1 MCEMPIAPLMA
12 IGKKRGKNMKAYLR
26 KNKIL
31 LLMIF
36 LIGMIVAFGTVYLAI
51 ILQDIVNIA
60 TEGDAKGFSIAL
72 LRAGIYL
79 VLLGSCKCTYGML
92 EKVIIRRITNKL
104 RSDIFSSAINKELN
118 TYTEENAGE
127 YISILTNDL
136 KIIEENYLLPLFK
149 VMENT
154 ILFIFAV
161 ITILQIS
168 PEVLLA
174 LIVCMVGMAGVS
186 SLFGSILQKRQDTFS
201 RQVGQYTVEIKDL
214 LGGYELFKYYSETLH
229 AILEHDAFNSKLTRI
244 KFRLDLG
251 MAINQTTSDILGLL
265 TMFLVVVIGAYK
277 VITGSVLVGT
287 LVALVQLSNSFVNPI
302 MEITMNIPKM
312 QSTRKIMEKINKLC
326 GNQTIEKTKLL
337 SFRENIEYKDV
348 WFSYDNKNYA
358 LKGIN
363 LTFEKGKK
371 YLILGKSGCGKSTL
385 LGVLLGKCRPYNGI
399 VQCDGNDLEECEI
412 TDLCAVIQQN
422 VYILNRSIRE
432 NIKLYKSFSDEE
444 IKKVLSVCGLD
455 DLEME
460 ENSLE
465 LSGGQKQ
472 RISIARA
479 IIRKKPILLIDEG
492 TSAVDTATSN
502 KIEEELLKKKNITI
516 ITISHKIQPELM
528 KKYDEII
535 YLEQGNVVE
544 QGNYNEL
551 MKLKGKV
558 YTVLQT
564 QQLVV
569 TK

>member
-1 MCEMPIAPLMA
+1 
-12 IGKKRGKNMKAYLR
+12 
-26 KNKIL
+26 
-31 LLMIF
+31 
-36 LIGMIVAFGTVYLAI
+36 
-51 ILQDIVNIA
+51 
-60 TEGDAKGFSIAL
+60 
-72 LRAGIYL
+72 
-79 VLLGSCKCTYGML
+79 
-92 EKVIIRRITNKL
+92 
-104 RSDIFSSAINKELN
+104 
-118 TYTEENAGE
+118 
-127 YISILTNDL
+127 
-136 KIIEENYLLPLFK
+136 
-149 VMENT
+149 
-154 ILFIFAV
+154 
-161 ITILQIS
+161 
-168 PEVLLA
+168 
-174 LIVCMVGMAGVS
+174 
-186 SLFGSILQKRQDTFS
+186 
-201 RQVGQYTVEIKDL
+201 
-214 LGGYELFKYYSETLH
+214 
-229 AILEHDAFNSKLTRI
+229 
-244 KFRLDLG
+244 
-251 MAINQTTSDILGLL
+251 
-265 TMFLVVVIGAYK
+265 MFLVVVIGAYK

-412 TDLCAVIQQN
+412 TGLCAVIQQN

-516 ITISHKIQPELM
+516 ITIRHKIQPELM

-551 MKLKGKV
+551 MKRKGKV

-564 QQLVV
+564 QQ
-569 TK
+569 